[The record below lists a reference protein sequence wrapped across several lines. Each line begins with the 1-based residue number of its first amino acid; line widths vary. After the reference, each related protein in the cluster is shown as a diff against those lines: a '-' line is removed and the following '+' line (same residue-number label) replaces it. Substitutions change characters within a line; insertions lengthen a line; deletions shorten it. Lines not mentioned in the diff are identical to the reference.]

1 VISRR
6 ILEAATAIL
15 TGTFGAAVAISSLDN
30 GIDWSTVGVEAGT
43 FPFLVG
49 LIILAGSLYNLVR
62 SGLGPRH
69 VSVTRGDLR
78 ALLAM
83 FLPAAAFIAVIP
95 LLGMYVATAGY
106 MLGTLSTRPDFS
118 RLKALVWAL
127 AVPILLY
134 LVFERA
140 FEVALPHGLLGE
152 LVGL

>member
-30 GIDWSTVGVEAGT
+30 GIGWSTAGVEAGT
-43 FPFLVG
+43 FPFVIG
-49 LIILAGSLYNLVR
+49 LIILAGSVYNLVR
-62 SGLGPRH
+62 SGLGPRQ
-69 VSVTRGDLR
+69 VAVTRSDLG

-83 FLPAAAFIAVIP
+83 FLPAVAFIAVIP

-106 MLGTLSTRPDFS
+106 MLGTLATRPGFS
-118 RLKALVWAL
+118 RSKAFVYAL
-127 AVPILLY
+127 AAPVLLY

-152 LVGL
+152 LLGF